1 MIVRRPVIGVLAV
14 ISVLIVL
21 YFAINDFATHSD
33 VFWYGVIAG
42 FLVCLLLVC
51 LSLIGIL
58 AYQLMR
64 K

>member
-1 MIVRRPVIGVLAV
+1 MKKPAIGILAV
-14 ISVLIVL
+14 ISFSIVL

-51 LSLIGIL
+51 LSLIGVL
-58 AYQLMR
+58 ASQLIR